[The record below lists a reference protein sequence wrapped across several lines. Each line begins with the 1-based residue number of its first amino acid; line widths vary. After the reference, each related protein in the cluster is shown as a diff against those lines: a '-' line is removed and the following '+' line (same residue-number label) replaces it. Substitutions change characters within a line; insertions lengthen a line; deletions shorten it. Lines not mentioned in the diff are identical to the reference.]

1 MSVYGIMALVIAAL
15 GGGLVI
21 CAKVAAARKKE
32 IKELA
37 TAFVAAKEE
46 LRRLGKYYA
55 KKEEAER
62 NAEGKKETLHTGDT
76 VVDFDN
82 SLKLLH
88 GAAGGDKGAG
98 PGA

>member
-1 MSVYGIMALVIAAL
+1 VSVYGIGALASAAL

-21 CAKVAAARKKE
+21 CARVAGGRKKRIGELEKSLDTAREE
-32 IKELA
+32 I
-37 TAFVAAKEE
+37 
-46 LRRLGKYYA
+46 RRLGAYYA
-55 KKEEAER
+55 KREEAER
-62 NAEGKKETLHTGDT
+62 NAEAKKETLHTGDNGA
-76 VVDFDN
+76 DFDN